1 MSSYVTSPFV
11 LEERRLQGIVNKCS
25 EDLNIAL
32 QNIIEQQNLIKEK
45 EEERKRIDK
54 SYFVSQ
60 VKADNEHREN
70 LLKKSVEL
78 MDKKRHLREMLQN
91 IQLELNIFQNGNFE
105 MELIMERQKQLW
117 YRLEKSEE
125 NFEELENSII
135 IHIQEAEKKV
145 KDQSA
150 EKSGRIV
157 HSVENVAMKHGKK
170 GVSLQMNKQFGS
182 EEKIRT
188 NPLDVFAAK
197 MEMAISSQ
205 YRKRFPSL
213 IQLKRDFDLQPEYAR
228 AAFAVN
234 NMQKIDEIIRQLET
248 IANSGKI
255 ANDKREKIVLRYR
268 AICNLM
274 HEAVDER
281 LVENERSTRK
291 LLQTY
296 NDLFK
301 KYQEVKKHEYVSA
314 AVADIM
320 ERHGISYQD
329 SRNSTYGQIMH
340 FAMDNASV
348 DISGTENNHLV
359 MEVSGEYSGD
369 VPTLNERRKSVSSAH
384 HLCSLLKSIE
394 DELKREYGIVFGN
407 ILTEQPSEETIVMK
421 RVTSETLDKKYWN
434 EKKQTLDTM

>member
-11 LEERRLQGIVNKCS
+11 LEERRLQGIAKKCS

-32 QNIIEQQNLIKEK
+32 QNIIEQQNLMKEK
-45 EEERKRIDK
+45 EEEQKRIDRL
-54 SYFVSQ
+54 YFVSQ
-60 VKADNEHREN
+60 AKADNEHREN
-70 LLKKSVEL
+70 LLKKSAELVE
-78 MDKKRHLREMLQN
+78 KKRYLRELLQN
-91 IQLELNIFQNGNFE
+91 IQLELNVFQNGNFE
-105 MELIMERQKQLW
+105 MEVIMERQKQLW
-117 YRLEKSEE
+117 YRLENSEE

-157 HSVENVAMKHGKK
+157 HSVESVVTKHGKK
-170 GVSLQMNKQFGS
+170 GVSLQMNKQFSS

-188 NPLDVFAAK
+188 NLLDEFVAK

-205 YRKRFPSL
+205 YENRFPSL
-213 IQLKRDFDLQPEYAR
+213 AQLKSSFDLQPEYAR

-234 NMQKIDEIIRQLET
+234 NMQKIDEIIRQLEAT
-248 IANSGKI
+248 ANSGKI
-255 ANDKREKIVLRYR
+255 ANDKREKIVLYYR

-281 LVENERSTRK
+281 LVEDERSTRK

-301 KYQEVKKHEYVSA
+301 KYQELKKHEYVSA

-329 SRNSTYGQIMH
+329 SRNSTYGNIMR
-340 FAMDNASV
+340 FSMDNASV
-348 DISGTENNHLV
+348 DVSGTENNHLV

-369 VPTLNERRKSVSSAH
+369 VPTLNERRKSVSSAQ

-394 DELKREYGIVFGN
+394 AELKAEYGIVFGN
-407 ILTEQPSEETIVMK
+407 ILTEQPSEATIVMR
-421 RVTSETLDKKYWN
+421 RVTSETGDKKYWS
-434 EKKQTLDTM
+434 EKKQTLDAM

>member
-11 LEERRLQGIVNKCS
+11 VEERRLQGIVNKCS

-32 QNIIEQQNLIKEK
+32 QNIIEQQNLMKEK
-45 EEERKRIDK
+45 EEEQKRIDRL
-54 SYFVSQ
+54 YFVSQ
-60 VKADNEHREN
+60 VNADNEHREN
-70 LLKKSVEL
+70 QLKKSVEL

-105 MELIMERQKQLW
+105 MEVIMERQRKLW
-117 YRLEKSEE
+117 YRLENSEE
-125 NFEELENSII
+125 NFEDLKKSII

-145 KDQSA
+145 KEQSA
-150 EKSGRIV
+150 KKSGRIDY
-157 HSVENVAMKHGKK
+157 SVENVVMKPGKK

-188 NPLDVFAAK
+188 NPLDEFVAK
-197 MEMAISSQ
+197 MEIAISSQ
-205 YRKRFPSL
+205 YRNRFPSL
-213 IQLKRDFDLQPEYAR
+213 VQLKRDFDLQPEYAK

-234 NMQKIDEIIRQLET
+234 NMQKIDEIIRQLEA
-248 IANSGKI
+248 IENSGKI
-255 ANDKREKIVLRYR
+255 ANDKRQKIVLRYR

-274 HEAVDER
+274 HEVVDER
-281 LVENERSTRK
+281 LVEDERSTRK

-296 NDLFK
+296 TDLFK
-301 KYQEVKKHEYVSA
+301 KYQELKKHEYVSA

-329 SRNSTYGQIMH
+329 SRNSTYGNIMR
-340 FAMDNASV
+340 FSMDNASV
-348 DISGTENNHLV
+348 DVSETENNHLV

-369 VPTLNERRKSVSSAH
+369 VPTLNERRKSVSSAQ

-394 DELKREYGIVFGN
+394 AELKAEYGIVFGH
-407 ILTEQPSEETIVMK
+407 ILTEQPSEATIVMK
-421 RVTSETLDKKYWN
+421 RVTSETGDKKFWN